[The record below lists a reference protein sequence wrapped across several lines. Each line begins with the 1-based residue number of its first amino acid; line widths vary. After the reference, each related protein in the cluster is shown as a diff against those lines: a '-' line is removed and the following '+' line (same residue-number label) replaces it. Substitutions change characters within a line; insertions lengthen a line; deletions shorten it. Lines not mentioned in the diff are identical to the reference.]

1 MITIHP
7 GGKATEAEIRDVADR
22 IRAAIDRQEL
32 IDLILELGNIRSLA
46 GYEKEAG
53 DFVYDW
59 MKREAFSPKKVGMV
73 PDRFN
78 VIGEYGGQNPTQG
91 KNLLFTSHLD
101 TESPQYND
109 LDKLK
114 YRPGSVDKP
123 EWLQASLKDGV
134 FSGRPV
140 ENDRGPMACFLIGA
154 KALKK
159 TGLPMAGSLYLTA
172 CPAEIGPEHVEE
184 FQGPQFLGKEIGA
197 QFMMTHGG
205 VAPDFAIAAEG
216 TDFGISWVS
225 CGHANFRINIYGEDV
240 FTPLL
245 EHPEELRKHPSAL
258 VKVAPLIEAL
268 QKWCVEFEKNNI
280 YHSPGGTAVPKTQI
294 GAIRGGDPHL
304 MGGGSEVCSVYLGAT
319 LTPVQSIAD
328 VQRSLEALMAK
339 ELAHTGLTDLHVVPS
354 MHARKTLMAE
364 LADGFVALPG
374 GVGTLEELVEMM
386 TWAQLG
392 RHQKPVLIANVEGF
406 WDPLVALLRHM
417 DREGF
422 IRPGFEVGYVVV
434 ERAEDI
440 VPTLLDMASARKRE
454 AEAAAAIPIGGL

>member
-7 GGKATEAEIRDVADR
+7 GGKATESEIREVAER
-22 IRAAIDRQEL
+22 IRGAIDKQEL

-53 DFVYDW
+53 DFVYEW
-59 MKREAFSPKKVGMV
+59 MKRERFAPKKVGMV

-78 VIGEYGGQNPTQG
+78 VIGEYGGQNPTRG
-91 KNLLFTSHLD
+91 KNLLITSHLD
-101 TESPQYND
+101 TESPQYNE

-114 YRPGSVDKP
+114 YRPGSVEKA

-154 KALKK
+154 KALRK

-184 FQGPQFLGKEIGA
+184 FRGPQFLGKEIGA

-216 TDFGISWVS
+216 TDFGISWVA

-245 EHPEELRKHPSAL
+245 NHPEELRKHPSAL

-268 QKWCVEFEKNNI
+268 QQWCIEFEKNNV

-294 GAIRGGDPHL
+294 SAIRGGDPHL

-328 VQRSLEALMAK
+328 VQRSLEALMEK
-339 ELAHTGLTDLHVVPS
+339 
-354 MHARKTLMAE
+354 
-364 LADGFVALPG
+364 
-374 GVGTLEELVEMM
+374 
-386 TWAQLG
+386 
-392 RHQKPVLIANVEGF
+392 EGF
-406 WDPLVALLRHM
+406 
-417 DREGF
+417 EGKVEP
-422 IRPGFEVGYVVV
+422 IVYRQGFEADA
-434 ERAEDI
+434 ERVDELKRAISRSSVSAGKGETPQGHYIYSSMWRDHNVFNMYHI
-440 VPTLLDMASARKRE
+440 PAVTYGPRRFAPTVDDMVD
-454 AEAAAAIPIGGL
+454 AAVIYATTAWLICNDLERG

>member
-1 MITIHP
+1 MISTHP

-91 KNLLFTSHLD
+91 KNLLITSHLD

-114 YRPGSVDKP
+114 YRPGSVDKS

-339 ELAHTGLTDLHVVPS
+339 E
-354 MHARKTLMAE
+354 
-364 LADGFVALPG
+364 
-374 GVGTLEELVEMM
+374 
-386 TWAQLG
+386 
-392 RHQKPVLIANVEGF
+392 
-406 WDPLVALLRHM
+406 
-417 DREGF
+417 
-422 IRPGFEVGYVVV
+422 GFEGKVEPVVYRQGFEADA
-434 ERAEDI
+434 ER
-440 VPTLLDMASARKRE
+440 V
-454 AEAAAAIPIGGL
+454 GGLKRAISRSSESAGKGETLQGHYIYSSMWRDHNVFNMYRIPAVTYGPRRFAPTVDDMVDAAVIYATTAWLICNDLEG